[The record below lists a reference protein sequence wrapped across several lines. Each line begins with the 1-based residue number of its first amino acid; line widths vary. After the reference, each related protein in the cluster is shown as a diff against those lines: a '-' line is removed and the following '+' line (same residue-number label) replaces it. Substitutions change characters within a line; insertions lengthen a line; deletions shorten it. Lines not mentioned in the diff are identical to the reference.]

1 MKLFYQILTVLFW
14 ISVVFFGFMF
24 FVNMGITLEVQGQAR
39 NQSAYLYIAAFLGVF
54 VGNAIIPAIIWVI
67 RYFVKKNMNNE

>member
-1 MKLFYQILTVLFW
+1 MTVLFW